1 MGRIRYVLAIN
12 PGSTSTKLAV
22 YGEDILLHQKVIR
35 HTHEELAEY
44 PTIKDQI
51 PYRLELI
58 SNALLEMDFQKP
70 LSAVIGRGG
79 LTHPLPGGV
88 YKVDHPMIYDLENAT
103 RQHAS
108 NLGAILA
115 ARIAYRYT
123 DCIPLIADPVV
134 VDEMTE
140 KAHISGHP
148 DMPRLS
154 IFHALNQKAV
164 ARQYCRSIG
173 LLYDELNIIVCHMG
187 GGVSVGAHE
196 KGRVIDVN
204 NALDGEGPFSPERSG
219 TLPAGQLI
227 DYIFKKQ
234 LTYTQA
240 KKLIVGQG
248 GLMAH
253 FGTTNVPDILRKV
266 RDGDHRAA
274 TVIAAMEYSIAKY
287 IGMCA
292 VALMGKVDAIILTGG
307 IANNS
312 TITENIKLQV
322 QWIAPVHV
330 LPGEDEFEAMRVNAF
345 RVLDNPSEAKEYIP
359 ADKNVA
365 NSSVHQF
372 LK

>member
-35 HTHEELAEY
+35 HTHEELAEH
-44 PTIKDQI
+44 PTIKEQI
-51 PYRLELI
+51 PYRLELVT
-58 SNALLEMDFQKP
+58 NALDEMDFQKP
-70 LSAVIGRGG
+70 FSAVIGRGG

-88 YKVDHPMIYDLENAT
+88 YKVDHPMIYDLENSQ

-115 ARIAYRYT
+115 ARIAYRYPN
-123 DCIPLIADPVV
+123 CIPLIADPVV

-148 DMPRLS
+148 DMPRHS

-187 GGVSVGAHE
+187 GGVSIGAHE
-196 KGRVIDVN
+196 RGRVIEVN

-234 LTYTQA
+234 LTYSQA

-266 RDGDHRAA
+266 RDGDKHAA
-274 TVIAAMEYSIAKY
+274 TVMEAMEYSIAKY
-287 IGMCA
+287 IGAAA

-312 TITENIKLQV
+312 LITENIKLQV

-330 LPGEDEFEAMRVNAF
+330 IPGEDEFEAMRANAF
-345 RVLDNPSEAKEYIP
+345 RVLDNPNEAKEYVP
-359 ADKNVA
+359 EDKEIA
-365 NSSVHQF
+365 QSKHSQ